1 MSPAAHPFTEQTRWR
16 LGVRVLPAVSLVVAV
31 LAIAS
36 WILFAGR
43 SLDEFSARLQRESAD
58 TLHQVRDRAIGA
70 ALALDSRRHELL
82 VDEGAVPGA
91 VESPGRQPAAAG
103 LLDLDLLGA
112 VALSRPGA
120 GPGEPAE
127 LLLADWLDLGD
138 NERELRL
145 WLAGHAQLAAAEF
158 ALPGGHQRQRVLD
171 ENPWHPVLV
180 YPPVQVERHHGHGSP
195 VTRALLPVAVRQLSA
210 ATDAAP
216 AVYFLDLDKLVR
228 RDPPSD
234 WWCVLDDDGVVLSAS
249 APDFRV
255 GRPLS
260 EYAFTLDGSS
270 RPVEGWRLGGL
281 ARTAGTLIDRGGGLV
296 RAPLVAAGSR
306 EARLPFTVLVA
317 ARHVGLRAASLQFTL
332 LVLVVLLV
340 ALVAPLIGVFQV
352 LTEQE
357 RRQTALASS
366 VEAIARGDFAQ
377 RLEPGRP
384 DEVGRLIAD
393 FNLMSGSLEEA
404 RREAHDKGERLE
416 AALENLRLADK
427 AKDDFLVLISHE
439 VRTPLTSLMGG
450 VEFMRSALEKADDG
464 QRRVVQAL
472 HLPEILDIVASSGR
486 RLSGFMNDAIQMT
499 AVQSSDRE
507 LDLRPVPIDRLLEV
521 GLCGVRERAR
531 LRNITV
537 ENAFTSDDGWAVLCD
552 LGVLKLAL
560 ERILSNAVVHNRDGG
575 RVVIRPAR
583 GIPGLGHE
591 EIKADAEMVGRLW
604 SQASFRDYEN
614 LPIHWLLV
622 EVFNT
627 GAPIPEDRRRA
638 LFGKFELVGRIE
650 HHHKGSGLSLPI
662 AQAAIESHG
671 GRIYL
676 DSTGRDGNSF
686 YLLLPCVPIGVAVPR
701 GTASLWDQPGQG
713 DGGVPGHEH
722 VRQVADAATLQVELD
737 HAGAAP
743 SRE

>member
-1 MSPAAHPFTEQTRWR
+1 MSPASHSFTEQTRWR
-16 LGVRVLPAVSLVVAV
+16 IGARVLPAVCLVVAV
-31 LAIAS
+31 LAAAS
-36 WILFAGR
+36 WVLFAGR

-58 TLHQVRDRAIGA
+58 TLHQTRDRAIGA
-70 ALALDSRRHELL
+70 ALALDARRHELTA
-82 VDEGAVPGA
+82 DGPAGAGRPLPANVGA
-91 VESPGRQPAAAG
+91 N
-103 LLDLDLLGA
+103 LLQLDLLGA
-112 VALSRPGA
+112 VALSRSGSSADEPGD
-120 GPGEPAE
+120 
-127 LLLADWLDLGD
+127 LLMADWLSLGD

-158 ALPGGHQRQRVLD
+158 ALPGGRQRQRVLD

-180 YPPVQVERHHGHGSP
+180 YPPVHVERHHGHGTP
-195 VTRALLPVAVRQLSA
+195 VTRALLPVAVRQVA
-210 ATDAAP
+210 GTADTAP
-216 AVYFLDLDKLVR
+216 TVYFLDLDKLVR
-228 RDPPSD
+228 RDPPTD
-234 WWCVLDDDGVVLSAS
+234 WWCLLDDDGLVLSAS
-249 APDFRV
+249 APDLRV

-281 ARTAGTLIDRGGGLV
+281 ARTAGTLIDRDGGFV
-296 RAPLVAAGSR
+296 RAPLVAAGAR
-306 EARLPFTVLVA
+306 EAQLPFTVLVA
-317 ARHVGLRAASLQFTL
+317 ARHVGLRAASAQFSA

-352 LTEQE
+352 LIEQE
-357 RRQTALASS
+357 RRQTALASN
-366 VEAIARGDFAQ
+366 VEAIASGDFAR

-393 FNLMSGSLEEA
+393 FNLMAEGLDEA

-450 VEFMRSALEKADDG
+450 VEFMRSALDKADDD
-464 QRRVVQAL
+464 QRRAVQAL

-499 AVQSSDRE
+499 AVQSADRE

-537 ENAFTSDDGWAVLCD
+537 ENEFTSDDGWAVLCD
-552 LGVLKLAL
+552 LAVLKLAL

-575 RVVIRPAR
+575 RVTIRPAR
-583 GIPGLGHE
+583 SIPGLGPE

-604 SQASFRDYEN
+604 SQQSFRDYEN

-622 EVFNT
+622 EIFNT

-671 GRIYL
+671 GRIFL
-676 DSTGRDGNSF
+676 DSSDRDGNSF
-686 YLLLPCVPIGVAVPR
+686 YVLLPCVPIGVAVPR
-701 GTASLWDQPGQG
+701 GTASLWDQQGQG
-713 DGGVPGHEH
+713 EGGVAGHE
-722 VRQVADAATLQVELD
+722 QVSQRRYATRFEVELE
-737 HAGAAP
+737 HAGAP
-743 SRE
+743 STRG